1 MTEAQL
7 KEILNKYWSTFDLPS
22 KKWVKDMTESELKA
36 RGYLKSAPTTSTG
49 KSSKTTKQ

>member
-7 KEILNKYWSTFDLPS
+7 KEILKNYGSTYDLPS

-36 RGYLKSAPTTSTG
+36 RGYLKSTPTTSTG
-49 KSSKTTKQ
+49 KSSKATKQ

>member
-7 KEILNKYWSTFDLPS
+7 KEVLKNYGSTYDLPS

-36 RGYLKSAPTTSTG
+36 RGYLKHTLTTSTA
-49 KSSKTTKQ
+49 KSSKAAK

>member
-7 KEILNKYWSTFDLPS
+7 KEILKNYGSTYDLPS
-22 KKWVKDMTESELKA
+22 KKWVKEMTESELKS
-36 RGYLKSAPTTSTG
+36 RGYLKSTPATSTG

>member
-7 KEILNKYWSTFDLPS
+7 KEILNNYGSTYDLPS
-22 KKWVKDMTESELKA
+22 KKWVKDMTESELKS
-36 RGYLKSAPTTSTG
+36 RGYLKSTPTPSTG

>member
-7 KEILNKYWSTFDLPS
+7 KEVLKDYGSTYDLPS

-36 RGYLKSAPTTSTG
+36 RGYLKHTTTTSTV
-49 KSSKTTKQ
+49 KSSKATK

>member
-7 KEILNKYWSTFDLPS
+7 KEILKNYGSTYDLSS

-36 RGYLKSAPTTSTG
+36 RGYLKHTPTTSTA
-49 KSSKTTKQ
+49 KSSKAAK